1 MQKYI
6 GVKKVEAEPM
16 TRGEYAK
23 LSKRNSI
30 LAEKGE
36 SERDEGY
43 HVRYSDGYESWSPKS
58 TFEEAYS
65 EVGTNPLKDTT
76 FLMCSKDYKERFLA
90 EYVQLAV
97 RLRKLES
104 MLSKWHYHELN
115 FNPTCDDIILTSQV
129 HFMKEYMIAL
139 ETRAAMEDIKLP
151 DINKIEVD

>member
-1 MQKYI
+1 
-6 GVKKVEAEPM
+6 
-16 TRGEYAK
+16 
-23 LSKRNSI
+23 
-30 LAEKGE
+30 
-36 SERDEGY
+36 
-43 HVRYSDGYESWSPKS
+43 
-58 TFEEAYS
+58 
-65 EVGTNPLKDTT
+65 
-76 FLMCSKDYKERFLA
+76 MCSKDYKERFLA